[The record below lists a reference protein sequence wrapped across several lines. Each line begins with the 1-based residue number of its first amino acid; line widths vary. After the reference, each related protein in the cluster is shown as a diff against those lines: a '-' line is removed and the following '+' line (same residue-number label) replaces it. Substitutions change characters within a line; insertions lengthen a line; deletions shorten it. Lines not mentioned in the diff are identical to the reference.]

1 MQKITFFRRAERR
14 HTLRGLGINADMT
27 RVFASQA
34 QALGLDAALLA
45 LPFAPNPA
53 GEEPLQDPVTGMP
66 LYFVG
71 ISAVGG
77 ADPIGGEL

>member
-14 HTLRGLGINADMT
+14 HTLRGLGLNADMQ

-45 LPFAPNPA
+45 LPFAPSTA
-53 GEEPLQDPVTGMP
+53 AEEPLQDPVTGTP
-66 LYFVG
+66 LFFVG
-71 ISAVGG
+71 IDPVGG
-77 ADPIGGEL
+77 TAPIGGEL